1 MKEEWKRLCE
11 EKRLEEEREEN
22 RSEAERVEKRL
33 EAKQEE
39 KRWEAEREEKP
50 IFRLHVHSTDVFK
63 RKKQNRVNKEIT
75 IRGGRKKSINNPGKS
90 CNEANHDLFIE
101 NGRKQ
106 LNEIFTPRKIWLT
119 KFKS

>member
-39 KRWEAEREEKP
+39 KRWEAEREEKL

-63 RKKQNRVNKEIT
+63 
-75 IRGGRKKSINNPGKS
+75 
-90 CNEANHDLFIE
+90 
-101 NGRKQ
+101 
-106 LNEIFTPRKIWLT
+106 
-119 KFKS
+119 